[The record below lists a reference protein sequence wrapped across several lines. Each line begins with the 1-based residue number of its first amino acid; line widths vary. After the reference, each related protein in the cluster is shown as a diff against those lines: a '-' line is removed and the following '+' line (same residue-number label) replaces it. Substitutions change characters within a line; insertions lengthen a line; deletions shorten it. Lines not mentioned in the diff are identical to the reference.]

1 MRLKAS
7 IKLKC
12 GVLDY
17 AFTFANGSEYH
28 SVKVTRGCASDFR
41 IKLCASPGEAINELV
56 PYRDDNPEVADL
68 IRWLSHFPHDA

>member
-28 SVKVTRGCASDFR
+28 SVRIAQGCSNSVR
-41 IKLCASPGEAINELV
+41 HSVHGTPGEAINELV

-68 IRWLSHFPHDA
+68 IRWLSRFPHDA

>member
-17 AFTFANGSEYH
+17 AFTFANGGEYH
-28 SVKVTRGCASDFR
+28 SVRVAQGCSNAVWYS
-41 IKLCASPGEAINELV
+41 LHETPGEVINVLV
-56 PYRDDNPEVADL
+56 PYRDDTPEVADL
-68 IRWLSHFPHDA
+68 IRWLSQFPHDA